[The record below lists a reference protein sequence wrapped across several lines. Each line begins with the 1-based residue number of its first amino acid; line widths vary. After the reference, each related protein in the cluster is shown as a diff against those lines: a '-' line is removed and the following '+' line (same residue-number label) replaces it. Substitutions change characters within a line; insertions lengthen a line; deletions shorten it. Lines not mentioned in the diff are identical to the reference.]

1 MRFTRRLFIAGTL
14 AAPFVTGRAASASE
28 DTQGP
33 VRNNISAFRTHEWQ
47 DHFDTLG
54 VGIIISDTTA
64 KVLQAVGR
72 ADPPGLHRGSREE
85 S

>member
-1 MRFTRRLFIAGTL
+1 MKKEQNMRFTRRLFIAGTL

-47 DHFDTLG
+47 DHCMRRFRPIDFAIAARL
-54 VGIIISDTTA
+54 STA
-64 KVLQAVGR
+64 CLS
-72 ADPPGLHRGSREE
+72 L
-85 S
+85 